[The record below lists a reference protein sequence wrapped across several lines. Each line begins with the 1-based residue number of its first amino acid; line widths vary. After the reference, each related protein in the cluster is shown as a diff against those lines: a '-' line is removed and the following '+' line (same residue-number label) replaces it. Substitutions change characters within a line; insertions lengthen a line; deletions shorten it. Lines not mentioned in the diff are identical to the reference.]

1 MKRQLHLIFDM
12 ICESN
17 YVLDL
22 MGTNSNLLLKVNLF
36 SLKNLSE
43 IHNGAMQKYM
53 DKCFNMLTGHIAG
66 CSVSLNFN

>member
-22 MGTNSNLLLKVNLF
+22 MGTNSNLLLKINLF
-36 SLKNLSE
+36 SLKNLSD
-43 IHNGAMQKYM
+43 IHTGAMQKYM
-53 DKCFNMLTGHIAG
+53 ERCFNILLDIFLAAQ
-66 CSVSLNFN
+66 